1 LKGTF
6 VSISAFS
13 EMVDSFLSY
22 LKNEKR
28 LSSHTVIAYEND
40 LSQFSTFLSS
50 TFETEAPELATF
62 KEIRSWIVSLSNQ
75 KLANT
80 SINRKIASV
89 KAYFSF
95 LLRKKKIDKNPTL
108 RIQSLKTPS
117 KLPVFIAESGMEKL
131 LDEIEFTNDFAGLRD
146 YIILE
151 FFYGTGIRLAELIQI
166 KPTDLDLF
174 GSKISVLGKRN
185 KYRIIPIPSKL
196 RLKLTSFLGK
206 RATEFQEPDNF
217 LFLTDKGKKLYPV
230 FVQRLVKR
238 YLNLVS
244 TQTKKSPHVLRHT
257 FATHLLN
264 KGADLNAI
272 KELLGHASLSATQIY
287 THNSIEQLK
296 NIHKQAH
303 PKAG

>member
-1 LKGTF
+1 MV
-6 VSISAFS
+6 VSFI
-13 EMVDSFLSY
+13 SY

-28 LSSHTVIAYEND
+28 LSPHTVLAYKKD
-40 LSQFSTFLSS
+40 LAQFSTFVLE
-50 TFETEAPELATF
+50 TFETTFPDQATF
-62 KEIRSWIVSLSNQ
+62 KEIRSWVVHLSNQ

-89 KAYFSF
+89 KAFFAF
-95 LLRKKKIDKNPTL
+95 LLRKKKILKNPTL

-117 KLPVFIAESGMEKL
+117 RPPVFIAESGMEML
-131 LDEIEFTNDFAGLRD
+131 LEEIDFKNNFVGKRD
-146 YIILE
+146 QLILE
-151 FFYGTGIRLAELIQI
+151 FLYGTGIRLSELINI
-166 KPTDLDLF
+166 KPSDLDLF

-206 RATEFQEPDNF
+206 RATEFPTPDNF
-217 LFLTDKGKKLYPV
+217 LFLTVKGKKLYPV
-230 FVQRLVKR
+230 LVQRLVKK
-238 YLNLVS
+238 YLSLVS
-244 TQTKKSPHVLRHT
+244 TQSKKSPHVLRHT

-264 KGADLNAI
+264 NGADLNAI
-272 KELLGHASLSATQIY
+272 KELLGHSSLSATQIY

>member
-1 LKGTF
+1 MV
-6 VSISAFS
+6 VSFI
-13 EMVDSFLSY
+13 SY

-28 LSSHTVIAYEND
+28 LSPHTVLAYEND
-40 LSQFSTFLSS
+40 LSQFCAFILETFDTPL
-50 TFETEAPELATF
+50 PEQATF

-80 SINRKIASV
+80 SINRKIASI
-89 KAYFSF
+89 KAFYAF

-117 KLPVFIAESGMEKL
+117 RPPIFITESGMELL
-131 LDEIEFTNDFAGLRD
+131 LDELEFKNDFSGKRD
-146 YIILE
+146 QMVLE
-151 FFYGTGIRLAELIQI
+151 MLYGTGIRLTELINI
-166 KPTDLDLF
+166 KLSDLDLF
-174 GSKISVLGKRN
+174 SSKITVLGKRN
-185 KYRIIPIPSKL
+185 KTRIIPIPGKL
-196 RLKLTSFLGK
+196 GLKLTSFLGR
-206 RATEFQEPDNF
+206 RATEFTEPANY
-217 LFLTDKGKKLYPV
+217 LFLTNKGEKLYPI

-238 YLNLVS
+238 YLSLVS

-272 KELLGHASLSATQIY
+272 KELLGHSSLSATQIY

>member
-1 LKGTF
+1 
-6 VSISAFS
+6 
-13 EMVDSFLSY
+13 
-22 LKNEKR
+22 
-28 LSSHTVIAYEND
+28 
-40 LSQFSTFLSS
+40 
-50 TFETEAPELATF
+50 
-62 KEIRSWIVSLSNQ
+62 
-75 KLANT
+75 
-80 SINRKIASV
+80 
-89 KAYFSF
+89 
-95 LLRKKKIDKNPTL
+95 
-108 RIQSLKTPS
+108 
-117 KLPVFIAESGMEKL
+117 
-131 LDEIEFTNDFAGLRD
+131 LRD

>member
-1 LKGTF
+1 
-6 VSISAFS
+6 
-13 EMVDSFLSY
+13 MVDSFLSY

-28 LSSHTVIAYEND
+28 LSSHTVIAYQND
-40 LSQFSTFLSS
+40 LTQFTAFIST
-50 TFETEAPELATF
+50 TFETESPEEATF
-62 KEIRSWIVSLSNQ
+62 KEIRSWIVHLSNQ

-117 KLPVFIAESGMEKL
+117 KLPVFIAESNMERL
-131 LDEIEFTNDFAGLRD
+131 LDDIEFTKNYAGLRD
-146 YIILE
+146 QIILE
-151 FFYGTGIRLAELIQI
+151 FLYGTGIRLAELIHI
-166 KPTDLDLF
+166 KSADLDLF
-174 GSKISVLGKRN
+174 GSKVSVLGKRN
-185 KYRIIPIPSKL
+185 KYRIIPIPAKL
-196 RLKLTSFLGK
+196 RLKLTSFMDK
-206 RATEFQEPDNF
+206 RSSEFQEPDDF
-217 LFLTDKGKKLYPV
+217 IFLTDKGKKLYPV
-230 FVQRLVKR
+230 CVQRLVKR
-238 YLNLVS
+238 YLSLVS

-272 KELLGHASLSATQIY
+272 KELLGHVSLSATQIY